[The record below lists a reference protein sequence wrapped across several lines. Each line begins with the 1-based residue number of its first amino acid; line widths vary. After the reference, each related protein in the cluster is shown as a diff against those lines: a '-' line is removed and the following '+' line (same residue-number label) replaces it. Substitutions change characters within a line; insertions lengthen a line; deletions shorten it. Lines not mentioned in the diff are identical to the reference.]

1 MKRRLF
7 ICALMITTIL
17 ALPANLVANP
27 ATTPQH
33 PAWPHT
39 PMSPKGAPN
48 VLVILTD
55 DIGFAASSTFGGPIP
70 TPTLE
75 RLAERGYRYNAFHT
89 SAICSATRAALLT
102 GRNPTRV
109 GMGGVTNLATS
120 HPGHTSIIPDSA
132 ATIARILR
140 DNGYNTAMLGK
151 AHLTPKWETGPNGP
165 FNRWPTGLGFE
176 YFYGFLDGDTD
187 QFAPQLYLGT
197 DPVEP
202 PSDDSSYILDK
213 DMADR
218 ATSWLKRQNA
228 VQPDKPFFL
237 YYAAG
242 TAHSPHQAP
251 KEWID
256 RFRGRFDMG
265 WDKLREITL
274 TEQKRSGAIPA
285 NAVLSA
291 RPDQVPAWNSVSP
304 EKQKLFVRMMEVY
317 AGAVAYVDDQIGRLI
332 DEIARSGELDNTLVI
347 FVQGDNGSSAEGNEN
362 GLFNEMSGINE
373 DIEADYPMAQAN
385 IDNLGGPLTYG
396 HFPVG
401 WAHAMST
408 PFPYFK
414 RVASHLG
421 ATRNA
426 MVLSWPSR
434 APNAKGEVRPQF
446 HHVIDIA
453 PTILEATGIKR
464 PASVAGVKQMPFD
477 GVSILYSLPGA
488 DQPARRKTQFFELSS
503 DAAIYSDGWMAN
515 TRPNAM
521 PWQFTGVTDIPFD
534 KRSWEL
540 YDLKNDFSQSR
551 DLAAEN
557 PEKLKQMQK
566 MFQREARANN
576 ALPIARMPPGL
587 PSPDINQGLSSF
599 TFPIGVQRL
608 TPAVA
613 PDVPNRSFSSV
624 AEVVVPAG
632 RAQGMLVTQGGR
644 FGGYGLYLQDGV
656 PRFVYNKFGT
666 ERSAIEWGSKPAPG
680 KHQIRLDFDYD
691 GGGYGKGGMMKL
703 SVNGEA
709 PREARV
715 PSTIPFMFPLSETFD
730 IGEDTG
736 TPVDEDYRVPF
747 RFDDKNLKVTVIL
760 R

>member
-1 MKRRLF
+1 
-7 ICALMITTIL
+7 
-17 ALPANLVANP
+17 
-27 ATTPQH
+27 
-33 PAWPHT
+33 
-39 PMSPKGAPN
+39 
-48 VLVILTD
+48 
-55 DIGFAASSTFGGPIP
+55 
-70 TPTLE
+70 
-75 RLAERGYRYNAFHT
+75 
-89 SAICSATRAALLT
+89 
-102 GRNPTRV
+102 
-109 GMGGVTNLATS
+109 
-120 HPGHTSIIPDSA
+120 
-132 ATIARILR
+132 
-140 DNGYNTAMLGK
+140 MLGK

-202 PSDDSSYILDK
+202 PDDDPNYILDK

-218 ATSWLKRQNA
+218 ATGWLKRQNA

-237 YYAAG
+237 YYAPG

-265 WDKLREITL
+265 WDKLREITFA
-274 TEQKRSGAIPA
+274 EQKRSGTIPA
-285 NAVLSA
+285 NAALSA
-291 RPDQVPAWNSVSP
+291 RPDEIPAWNSVSP
-304 EKQKLFVRMMEVY
+304 EKQKLFVRMMETY
-317 AGAVAYVDDQIGRLI
+317 AGAVAYADDQIGRLI

-373 DIEADYPMAQAN
+373 DIEADYPAAQAN

-434 APNAKGEVRPQF
+434 APDAKGEVRPQF

-464 PASVAGVKQMPFD
+464 PTSVAGVKQMPFD
-477 GVSILYSLPGA
+477 GVSMIYSLFGA
-488 DQPARRKTQFFELSS
+488 DKPALRKTQFFEISS

-521 PWQFTGVTDIPFD
+521 PWQFTGVTNIPFD
-534 KRSWEL
+534 KRIWEL

-566 MFQREARANN
+566 LFQREARANS

-587 PSPDINQGLSSF
+587 PSPDINQGRSSF

-613 PDVPNRSFSSV
+613 PDVRNRSFSLLADVMVST
-624 AEVVVPAG
+624 EG
-632 RAQGMLVTQGGR
+632 AQGMLVTQGGR
-644 FGGYGLYLQDGV
+644 FGGYGLYLRDGV

-666 ERSAIEWGSKPAPG
+666 ERSTIDWGSKLAPG
-680 KHQIRLDFDYD
+680 RHQVRLDFDYD
-691 GGGYGKGGMMKL
+691 GGGLGKGGKVKL
-703 SVNGEA
+703 SVDGADHKES
-709 PREARV
+709 RI
-715 PSTIPFMFPLSETFD
+715 PSTIRFMFPLSETFD
-730 IGEDTG
+730 VGEDTG
-736 TPVDEDYRVPF
+736 TPVAEDYRVPF